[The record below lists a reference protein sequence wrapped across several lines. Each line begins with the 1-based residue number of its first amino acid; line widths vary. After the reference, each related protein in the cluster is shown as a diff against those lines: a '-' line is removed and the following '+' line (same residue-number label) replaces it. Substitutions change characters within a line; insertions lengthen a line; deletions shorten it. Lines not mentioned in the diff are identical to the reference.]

1 MQELEERYLKGDW
14 PPRFLPAPPSDPAAK
29 LHGPL
34 CDSFN
39 TAPMEPPKK
48 KGKYMCP
55 PSTHT
60 HTVHV
65 QLLPKLSGVESHVMF
80 VQL

>member
-14 PPRFLPAPPSDPAAK
+14 PPQFLPAPPSDPAAK

-34 CDSFN
+34 CDSSN

-48 KGKYMCP
+48 DG
-55 PSTHT
+55 
-60 HTVHV
+60 
-65 QLLPKLSGVESHVMF
+65 
-80 VQL
+80 